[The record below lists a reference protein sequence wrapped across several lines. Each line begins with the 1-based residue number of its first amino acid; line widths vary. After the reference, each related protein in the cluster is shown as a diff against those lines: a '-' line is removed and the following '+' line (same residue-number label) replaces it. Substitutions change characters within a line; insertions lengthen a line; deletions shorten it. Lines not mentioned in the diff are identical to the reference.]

1 MSHDRRI
8 RLPKLDAVAFQSF
21 SLYRLRPTTTVTIDR
36 NVFCLA
42 GANGLG
48 KSTFIAAINY
58 ALTGGVTPTKPKI
71 DQLPRYYRDAAA
83 YGDAYFSGRI
93 DELDRDVASV
103 SLTFTIGESTYRIRR
118 RFFRP
123 FELDEF
129 SVTSDS
135 SSDTISND
143 PTQDAEGRQKAY
155 EDRIVQDTGLQT
167 YAQFVFLQHF
177 VFSFD
182 ENRHLL
188 FWNARA
194 TELVLYLTFGLDPS
208 MARRVDELRKAE
220 SVEGSGA
227 RNAQYQAT
235 LARNELKQVLEQ
247 LSPGTAIDAAALAIY
262 GELQTERDRLTAT
275 RDALRSELAD
285 ARLELAEASANL
297 MRTRDAYERAF
308 AGRIRGTSATPGHPH
323 ALVAKLLS
331 EHVCAVCGTEH
342 STIPARI
349 EAAIQAGICPM
360 CDTKVAFEASSP
372 SSISRDELKNL
383 DRQLADLT
391 TRSKATAATAKRLD
405 SELRVSQQ
413 ELASTIAK
421 MTALDEAHGSA
432 FDIAASH
439 PDPKGLQARASQLQ
453 GAVEVALGRKE
464 EHLQRRKEIIAEYQP
479 IQAALKNAWADA
491 EVEFVPRFRAIAEDF
506 IGLPLE
512 VSLVI
517 GEGISGTAHLV
528 LSVDSS
534 HRRRSE
540 QLSESQRFFLDIAL
554 RMSLAQHMTGGGSC
568 LLVDTPEGAL
578 DIAYEARAGDM
589 FASFASGGDQIVM
602 TANVNT
608 SQLLLRLAERCG
620 HDGMQLARMTD
631 WTSLS
636 DVQVREE
643 KLFERA
649 FDSIDAALTAG
660 GLTHG

>member
-1 MSHDRRI
+1 M
-8 RLPKLDAVAFQSF
+8 
-21 SLYRLRPTTTVTIDR
+21 YRLRPTGTVDIDR

-93 DELDRDVASV
+93 RELDRDVASV
-103 SLTFTIGESTYRIRR
+103 SLTFSIGESTYHIRR

-129 SVTSDS
+129 SITSAS
-135 SSDTISND
+135 SQTSVIDD
-143 PTQDAEGRQKAY
+143 PTQGAEERQKAY

-194 TELVLYLTFGLDPS
+194 TELVLYLAFGLDPS

-235 LARNELKQVLEQ
+235 LARNELKQVLAQ
-247 LSPGTAIDAAALAIY
+247 LSPEHSIDAAALAMY
-262 GELQTERDRLTAT
+262 GELQSERDRLTAA
-275 RDALRSELAD
+275 RDAVRTELAD

-308 AGRIRGTSATPGHPH
+308 AGHMRGNRATSGHPH
-323 ALVAKLLS
+323 ALIAKLLA
-331 EHVCAVCGTEH
+331 EKVCAVCGAEH
-342 STIPARI
+342 
-349 EAAIQAGICPM
+349 AAIPSRVQAAIEAGICPM
-360 CDTKVAFEASSP
+360 CDAEVTSKASPRSE
-372 SSISRDELKNL
+372 ISRDELANL
-383 DRQLADLT
+383 DRQLADLSR
-391 TRSKATAATAKRLD
+391 RSKAAAATAKRLD
-405 SELRVSQQ
+405 TELRGSQQ
-413 ELASTIAK
+413 ALASAIAK
-421 MTALDEAHGSA
+421 MSGLDESHG
-432 FDIAASH
+432 FTLTTAASH
-439 PDPKGLQARASQLQ
+439 PDTEGLQAHALQLQ

-479 IQAALKNAWADA
+479 IQSALKNAWADA
-491 EVEFVPRFRAIAEDF
+491 EMEFVPRFRAIAEDF

-568 LLVDTPEGAL
+568 LLIDTPEGAL

-589 FASFASGGDQIVM
+589 FATFASGSDQIVM

-620 HDGMQLARMTD
+620 HEGMQLARMTD

-649 FDSIDAALTAG
+649 FDAVDAALTTG
-660 GLTHG
+660 SLTHG